1 MNAFRYAAPAA
12 ALLSFAFASPAVA
25 QDEWPFNFGDF
36 VEVSG
41 IDIDDGH
48 DLDYAKHLAGAWK
61 KGQDYAK
68 QQGWITSYE
77 ILQNQFPRKGEP
89 DIYLIT
95 HFPNFASP
103 AEENKRDAAYRAHMQ
118 RTISQLD
125 AESGERAKYRTLTGS
140 MLLRQLNFK

>member
-1 MNAFRYAAPAA
+1 MSVFRYAAPAA
-12 ALLSFAFASPAVA
+12 ALLSFAFASPAMA
-25 QDEWPFNFGDF
+25 QDEWPFNPGDF

-41 IDIDDGH
+41 IDVDDGH
-48 DLDYAKHLAGAWK
+48 DLDYAKHLAGLWK

-77 ILQNQFPRKGEP
+77 VLQNQFPRKGEP
-89 DIYLIT
+89 DIYLVT

-103 AEENKRDAAYRAHMQ
+103 AEETKRDAAYRAYMQ
-118 RTISQLD
+118 RTIAQLD

>member
-1 MNAFRYAAPAA
+1 MSVFRYAAPAA
-12 ALLSFAFASPAVA
+12 ALLSFAFSSPALA
-25 QDEWPFNFGDF
+25 QDEWPFDFGDF

-41 IDIDDGH
+41 IDVDDGH
-48 DLDYAKHLAGAWK
+48 DLDYAKHLAGLWK

-77 ILQNQFPRKGEP
+77 VLQNPYARKGEP
-89 DIYLIT
+89 DIYLVT

-103 AEENKRDAAYRAHMQ
+103 AEENKRDLAYRAYMQ
-118 RTISQLD
+118 RTIAQLET
-125 AESGERAKYRTLTGS
+125 ESGERAKYRTLSGS